1 MGKSDDPCLPE
12 ELKEQVRDHRTAT
25 AVRHHLPE
33 KREDCVGGGDWHVR
47 GGCVRAKS
55 IRPHGRI
62 VPPRDTRSLS
72 KTGPSGWEPLDCIS
86 GGPLLAGSSRRKLR
100 PMRPQRPVLVF
111 ATLAVP
117 LALWWG
123 NRDVPPAPQ
132 ARPTLLAHRGVAQ
145 RFDDRDLRNDTCTAQ
160 RIVPSNHVLLENT
173 VPSIRA
179 SFEAGADVV
188 EIDVHPTTDG
198 QFAVF
203 HDWTLEC
210 RTDGRGET
218 RAHSMAELKRLDVG
232 YGYTADGGRTYPFR
246 GQGAGLMPSLHEVLT
261 KFPDGRFLI
270 NVKSRDATEGT
281 RLAAALSRYPAAQR
295 KAVAVYGG
303 DEPVAEVRRL
313 LPDVRTASRATL
325 RSCLLRYL
333 ALGWSGHV
341 PESCQRSIVL
351 VPVNMTFLVW
361 GWPHRFQQRMRGA
374 GSEIVAVGPYGG
386 GFTSGIDKPEDLSGL
401 PENYAGG
408 IWTNEIAW
416 LSRAVRER

>member
-1 MGKSDDPCLPE
+1 
-12 ELKEQVRDHRTAT
+12 
-25 AVRHHLPE
+25 
-33 KREDCVGGGDWHVR
+33 
-47 GGCVRAKS
+47 
-55 IRPHGRI
+55 
-62 VPPRDTRSLS
+62 
-72 KTGPSGWEPLDCIS
+72 
-86 GGPLLAGSSRRKLR
+86 
-100 PMRPQRPVLVF
+100 MRLQRPVLVF

-145 RFDDRDLRNDTCTAQ
+145 RFDDRNLRNDTCTAQ
-160 RIVPSNHVLLENT
+160 RMVPSNHALLENT
-173 VPSIRA
+173 LPSIRG

-210 RTDGRGET
+210 RTNGRGET
-218 RAHSMAELKRLDVG
+218 RAHSMTELKRLDIG

-246 GQGAGLMPSLHEVLT
+246 GQGVGLMPSLDEVLT
-261 KFPDGRFLI
+261 TFPDGRFLI
-270 NVKSRDATEGT
+270 NVKSRDATEGI
-281 RLAAALSRYPAAQR
+281 RLAAALRRYPAAQR
-295 KAVAVYGG
+295 RAVAVYGG

-313 LPDVRTASRATL
+313 LPDVRTASRVML
-325 RSCLLRYL
+325 RSCLLRYV

-341 PESCQRSIVL
+341 PATCRRSIAL
-351 VPVNMTFLVW
+351 VPVNMTFLMW
-361 GWPHRFQQRMRGA
+361 GWPHRFQQRMRAA

-386 GFTSGIDKPEDLSGL
+386 GFTSGIDKPEDLFRL